1 MKILFVFT
9 QFLPN
14 MGGTELAM
22 YYYAKELIKRGH
34 EVTIF
39 TANSVKLNP
48 ANLNE
53 KEIIDGIIVRRFKF
67 IPFPIY
73 NQFFFSPALISA
85 LLSLEVDI
93 IQIFSW
99 IPSFFILTPFFIA
112 KVRKIPVIFYPQCNP
127 NRYHFYHSLVKRI
140 FGLFMDK
147 MLGPRILKKADYIIA
162 LTDTE
167 ARFYKRRGI
176 TNVEVIREPFQS
188 IYYPSESELAKFKER
203 YNIGKEDK
211 VLLAVCRIVKYKGI
225 HILIKSLS
233 TLLKSIPNVR
243 LLVVG
248 EDYGFMSYC
257 KKLAKELNCEKNISF
272 TGRISDKELSCA
284 YEIADVVVVPSF
296 FESYGRVVTEAWAHH
311 KPVIVTNMVG
321 LAELVSKTRAG
332 IIVKPNDPYSLTY
345 ALMNLLEDE
354 MLAKI
359 MGETGY
365 QLLRKEITLDIAMAK
380 LEKVYKDVLK
390 K

>member
-1 MKILFVFT
+1 
-9 QFLPN
+9 
-14 MGGTELAM
+14 MGGTELPM

-39 TANSVKLNP
+39 TANSVGLKP

-99 IPSFFILTPFFIA
+99 IPSFFVLISFFIA
-112 KVRKIPVIFYPQCNP
+112 KMRKIPVIFYPQCNP
-127 NRYHFYHSLVKRI
+127 NRYRFYPSLVKRI

-147 MLGPRILKKADYIIA
+147 MLGPWILKKADYIVA
-162 LTDTE
+162 LTDAE
-167 ARFYKRRGI
+167 ARFYKGRGI
-176 TNVEVIREPFQS
+176 TNVEVIREPVQS

-203 YNIGKEDK
+203 YNIGKKDK
-211 VLLAVCRIVKYKGI
+211 VLLAVCRIVKYKGV

-296 FESYGRVVTEAWAHH
+296 FEGYGRVVTEAWAHH

-321 LAELVSKTRAG
+321 LAELVSKTTAG
-332 IIVKPNDPYSLTY
+332 VIVKPNDPCSLTY

-354 MLAKI
+354 MLTKI

-365 QLLRKEITLDIAMAK
+365 QLLRKEITLNIAMAK

-390 K
+390 SNV